1 MKNFIKIN
9 LSQTRGTIG
18 RKISTKINVSQNNSL
33 QFPLWMEEGEKKTK
47 RTGKRKRNCPFQVG
61 LWSCVAW
68 LGSVPKYQKYLQ
80 INLENFLVLHVIW
93 MVLVTN
99 FENTLYPNS
108 ARVLCQKTC
117 QRYCDGRVSC
127 HRPMEDSWCSMHK
140 SISRALPPKHQAG
153 SQEDFLSWLTRWVMR
168 CTLTLMQPKE
178 FQSFWAS
185 LAS

>member
-1 MKNFIKIN
+1 MNG
-9 LSQTRGTIG
+9 RG
-18 RKISTKINVSQNNSL
+18 
-33 QFPLWMEEGEKKTK
+33 WEKKKKEQERERETVLS
-47 RTGKRKRNCPFQVG
+47 RLGSG
-61 LWSCVAW
+61 HAW
-68 LGSVPKYQKYLQ
+68 LGWALCSKYQKYLQ
-80 INLENFLVLHVIW
+80 INLEHFLVLHVIW
-93 MVLVTN
+93 MVLVTS
-99 FENTLYPNS
+99 FENALYPNS

-117 QRYCDGRVSC
+117 QRSCDGRVSC

-140 SISRALPPKHQAG
+140 SILRALPPKDQAG